1 MTLVEG
7 KDICVHLDGRL
18 VLDRVNISV
27 NKGEIVTL
35 IGPNGSG
42 KSTLIRCI
50 IGSVLASS
58 GSLRRQSGIII
69 GYVPQKLMID
79 GTFPIT
85 VERFLNL
92 PKASSGANIDKAL
105 SDTGVLSLKNRNVT
119 TLSGGQFQRVMLA
132 RALLNNPDLLIL
144 DEPTQGMDQPAATA
158 FYTLIESIKNTLGC
172 GILLVSHELN
182 VVMAASNRV
191 ICLNGHICCQGTP
204 DHVATT
210 PEYKELFGPLG
221 DQALALYRH
230 KHDHSHS
237 HEDAAH

>member
-1 MTLVEG
+1 
-7 KDICVHLDGRL
+7 
-18 VLDRVNISV
+18 
-27 NKGEIVTL
+27 
-35 IGPNGSG
+35 
-42 KSTLIRCI
+42 
-50 IGSVLASS
+50 
-58 GSLRRQSGIII
+58 
-69 GYVPQKLMID
+69 
-79 GTFPIT
+79 
-85 VERFLNL
+85 
-92 PKASSGANIDKAL
+92 
-105 SDTGVLSLKNRNVT
+105 
-119 TLSGGQFQRVMLA
+119 MLA

>member
-58 GSLRRQSGIII
+58 GSLRRQSGIKI

-132 RALLNNPDLLIL
+132 RALLNNPDLLIFQGGVDPL
-144 DEPTQGMDQPAATA
+144 SADRLGRMNISRHGLKERNRLVFDYVDRYDLPCLVLMGGGYAKPIEPTVECLADLFLEAAA
-158 FYTLIESIKNTLGC
+158 RHKLRCN
-172 GILLVSHELN
+172 
-182 VVMAASNRV
+182 
-191 ICLNGHICCQGTP
+191 
-204 DHVATT
+204 
-210 PEYKELFGPLG
+210 PLG
-221 DQALALYRH
+221 DTV
-230 KHDHSHS
+230 
-237 HEDAAH
+237 